1 MHAGRNMGMQQ
12 HYYGQQQQQQ
22 QQQMG
27 GWGQPTGGMM
37 MQQNPNSMLP
47 PPLNPGAPAD
57 PETLKRLKEELLQ
70 QKQQTAPGK
79 FAAATATGKEHPS
92 THG

>member
-1 MHAGRNMGMQQ
+1 MG
-12 HYYGQQQQQQ
+12 H
-22 QQQMG
+22 
-27 GWGQPTGGMM
+27 
-37 MQQNPNSMLP
+37 NPNSMLP

-79 FAAATATGKEHPS
+79 FAAAAAAGKDADMAFTPPACVQLSCSALH
-92 THG
+92 